1 MHAEVNFESCISIY
15 FKKVRVSVCVS
26 SKIIDLNLV
35 VRGVFRGAVRG
46 LVRWVSHQDNK
57 MQGHIAMIT
66 YPVFCICHNPLI
78 RAKTT
83 ET

>member
-1 MHAEVNFESCISIY
+1 MNAEVNFESCISIY
-15 FKKVRVSVCVS
+15 FKKVRVAVCVS
-26 SKIIDLNLV
+26 TKIIGLNIGVRV
-35 VRGVFRGAVRG
+35 VMGAVRG

-78 RAKTT
+78 RAKAT

>member
-15 FKKVRVSVCVS
+15 FKKIRVSVCVS
-26 SKIIDLNLV
+26 TKIIGLNLGVRV
-35 VRGVFRGAVRG
+35 VRGAVRG
-46 LVRWVSHQDNK
+46 LVRGVYHQDYRI
-57 MQGHIAMIT
+57 QDHIAMIT
-66 YPVFCICHNPLI
+66 FPVFCICHNPLI